1 MTDLVN
7 LTVHKK
13 AMLEFVA
20 SILHDYKLLDK
31 FLHQITDLVFDVQA
45 MTIFHENKCLVTF
58 LDFLDSAYSSNLKFD
73 LTGINQNVRIAL
85 VTYLKNTRLVDKT
98 AIYRIMAQCIKNN
111 ETLIFSACIEAA
123 KNSKCNVISAITDAL
138 DEARKFSKIDNG
150 NTADLEKNINS
161 CLEKSRNHLRFLD
174 HIKIIKY
181 IIKKGHSYNTLPVN
195 GEECVLFIDHQCK
208 PCFEQLFDYACRYN
222 NESYVH
228 GLMQNH
234 KKYITSRV
242 IKNQAENALN
252 IVSMIGSFRQKKNAE
267 SEFKEV
273 SNE

>member
-58 LDFLDSAYSSNLKFD
+58 LKFIDSAYSSNLKFD

-111 ETLIFSACIEAA
+111 ETLIFSTCFEAA
-123 KNSKCNVISAITDAL
+123 NNSKFDIVSVIKNALNKIYKFGKINTD
-138 DEARKFSKIDNG
+138 
-150 NTADLEKNINS
+150 NTDFEKNISS
-161 CLEKSRNHLRFLD
+161 CLEKSRKHLWFPN

-181 IIKKGHSYNTLPVN
+181 MIKKGYSYNTLPVN
-195 GEECVLFIDHQCK
+195 GEECVLFSDHQCK

-242 IKNQAENALN
+242 IKNQAENAMK
-252 IVSMIGSFRQKKNAE
+252 IIMTIGAFRQKKNAE
-267 SEFKEV
+267 TEFNKIGGE
-273 SNE
+273 